1 MVSFVIGRPAS
12 GKTYNVVRNEILKH
26 EDSVILICLKKEF
39 EYMDILDPSESFVKE
54 EGDYQAVSWLHVNGS
69 MEIRKYNEIFL
80 DFENGESEAK
90 MDEYKE
96 NILSMLREHKFSGTP
111 LIVFDEAQFMEE
123 VICEIIRNITLRI
136 KATYLC
142 CFQTSDQ
149 AEKAA
154 GITFPYVNPD
164 SLSVITDVR
173 DNGEPHAD
181 LSANNVVEID
191 TDVDKNLRDFSNIDP
206 TDVERAMYR
215 NYGLYK
221 LSENDMS
228 ICYAPIHTAHYEKSK
243 NGEFPAQI
251 NNVAEKDVEWENQIT
266 FCRSSE
272 TVMLGDEIKLKCA
285 HHYDY
290 ELLSLIL
297 KRMDE
302 LGFKHC

>member
-1 MVSFVIGRPAS
+1 
-12 GKTYNVVRNEILKH
+12 
-26 EDSVILICLKKEF
+26 
-39 EYMDILDPSESFVKE
+39 
-54 EGDYQAVSWLHVNGS
+54 

-80 DFENGESEAK
+80 DYENGESEAK

-191 TDVDKNLRDFSNIDP
+191 TDVDKNRRYFGNSYP
-206 TDVERAMYR
+206 SY
-215 NYGLYK
+215 
-221 LSENDMS
+221 
-228 ICYAPIHTAHYEKSK
+228 
-243 NGEFPAQI
+243 F
-251 NNVAEKDVEWENQIT
+251 
-266 FCRSSE
+266 
-272 TVMLGDEIKLKCA
+272 
-285 HHYDY
+285 
-290 ELLSLIL
+290 
-297 KRMDE
+297 
-302 LGFKHC
+302 